1 MIVLNEMK
9 WKMVFLLCA
18 THQFFILCFVF
29 IVLIIFFL
37 RFFFSEQTLSSIM
50 SESLPITTA
59 PKRRLDHHPSFAFS
73 HLSES
78 CKNTPNL
85 TRKLEPYHH
94 ALLESGCQSAKSSPL
109 PHRRLDK
116 LEGVIRDKPSP
127 ISLRKHIDADDG
139 GVSSAESSPSVFRK
153 FNNKTEPLPA
163 PCRRHELSYNN
174 GRRNTDCGCA
184 NSNLE
189 NNTPMMRRR
198 VDSDCTCTR
207 KITLAKQLSNAENM
221 SKSECMCSSPLMPK
235 KNVFSSPAKSVMGE
249 PGCFSSPIHRAG
261 EHGSSFTNFGSPAKS
276 LLGEPGVFASPARS
290 MCISPCDENLDAET
304 VLQPDQTVI
313 SGWLKF
319 RDNKRVSESLIHF

>member
-1 MIVLNEMK
+1 
-9 WKMVFLLCA
+9 
-18 THQFFILCFVF
+18 
-29 IVLIIFFL
+29 
-37 RFFFSEQTLSSIM
+37 M

-59 PKRRLDHHPSFAFS
+59 PKRRMDHNSFVFS

-127 ISLRKHIDADDG
+127 IALRRSTDVD
-139 GVSSAESSPSVFRK
+139 VSSAESSPSVFRK
-153 FNNKTEPLPA
+153 FNNGFSACNKNESSPT
-163 PCRRHELSYNN
+163 PCRRHEISYNN

-184 NSNLE
+184 NSNSE
-189 NNTPMMRRR
+189 SNTPMMRRR
-198 VDSDCTCTR
+198 VDSDCTCSR
-207 KITLAKQLSNAENM
+207 KISLAKQLSNAENM
-221 SKSECMCSSPLMPK
+221 SKSECMCSPLMQK
-235 KNVFSSPAKSVMGE
+235 KSMFTSPAKSVLGE
-249 PGCFSSPIHRAG
+249 PGCFSSPIHRAS
-261 EHGSSFTNFGSPAKS
+261 EHSSSFTNFGSPAKS

-290 MCISPCDENLDAET
+290 LCISPCDENLEAE
-304 VLQPDQTVI
+304 VISQPDQTVI

-319 RDNKRVSESLIHF
+319 RDNKRVSLKTFFTRCS

>member
-1 MIVLNEMK
+1 
-9 WKMVFLLCA
+9 
-18 THQFFILCFVF
+18 
-29 IVLIIFFL
+29 
-37 RFFFSEQTLSSIM
+37 M

-59 PKRRLDHHPSFAFS
+59 PKRRMMDHHPFVFS
-73 HLSES
+73 HSSES

-116 LEGVIRDKPSP
+116 LEGVIRDNKPSP
-127 ISLRKHIDADDG
+127 IALRKNTIDFDDNG
-139 GVSSAESSPSVFRK
+139 SSAESSPSVFRK
-153 FNNKTEPLPA
+153 FNNGIAACHKNESSPI
-163 PCRRHELSYNN
+163 PCRRHESPYNN

-207 KITLAKQLSNAENM
+207 KISLAKQLSNAENM
-221 SKSECMCSSPLMPK
+221 SKSECMCSPLMQK
-235 KNVFSSPAKSVMGE
+235 KSMFSSPAKSVIGE

-261 EHGSSFTNFGSPAKS
+261 EHSSSFTNFGSPAKS

-290 MCISPCDENLDAET
+290 LCISPCDENLDAEV

-319 RDNKRVSESLIHF
+319 RDNKRVSLLASHFLI